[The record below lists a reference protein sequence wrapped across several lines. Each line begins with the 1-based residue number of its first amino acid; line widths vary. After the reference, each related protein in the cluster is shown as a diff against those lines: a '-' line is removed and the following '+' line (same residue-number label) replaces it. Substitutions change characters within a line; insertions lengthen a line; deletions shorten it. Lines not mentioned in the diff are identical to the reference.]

1 MKKIIAAFDG
11 LKFSESTLN
20 YAIHIAK
27 LTDAH
32 IVGVFLD
39 DITYTSY
46 KIYEVVTQEGSSPRK
61 LNEYDS
67 KDRAVRDQAASDF
80 ENACR
85 IAGLNH
91 TIHRDRNVAL
101 QELLHES
108 IYADLLI
115 IDKKE
120 TFTHYEETIP
130 TRFIRDFLTDVQC
143 PVLLVPEKY
152 NPVDKVIFLY
162 DGQPSSV
169 YAIKMYSYLFTIQ
182 EYTSA
187 EVISVRG
194 VENTTHVP
202 DNHLMKEFMKRHFQ
216 NVQFKVFKGFAADR
230 VADYLKEQSG
240 KTMVVLGAYGRGR
253 FSRWLRTSMADILM
267 QEFTVPLFVAHNK

>member
-85 IAGLNH
+85 IAG
-91 TIHRDRNVAL
+91 
-101 QELLHES
+101 
-108 IYADLLI
+108 
-115 IDKKE
+115 
-120 TFTHYEETIP
+120 
-130 TRFIRDFLTDVQC
+130 
-143 PVLLVPEKY
+143 
-152 NPVDKVIFLY
+152 
-162 DGQPSSV
+162 
-169 YAIKMYSYLFTIQ
+169 
-182 EYTSA
+182 
-187 EVISVRG
+187 
-194 VENTTHVP
+194 
-202 DNHLMKEFMKRHFQ
+202 
-216 NVQFKVFKGFAADR
+216 
-230 VADYLKEQSG
+230 
-240 KTMVVLGAYGRGR
+240 
-253 FSRWLRTSMADILM
+253 
-267 QEFTVPLFVAHNK
+267 